1 MWYKNYN
8 LLSKYKLC
16 VFFVSVCVRRD
27 GETLLIRAIV
37 TYEKVL

>member
-1 MWYKNYN
+1 
-8 LLSKYKLC
+8 
-16 VFFVSVCVRRD
+16 VSVCVRRD